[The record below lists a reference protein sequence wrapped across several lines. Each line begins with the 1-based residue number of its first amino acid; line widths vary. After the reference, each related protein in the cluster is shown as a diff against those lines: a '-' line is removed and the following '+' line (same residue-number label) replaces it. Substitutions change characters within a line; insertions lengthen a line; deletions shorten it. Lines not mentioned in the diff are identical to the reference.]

1 MGTKAETEKAPILNT
16 LLLMISVALLLGGTA
31 AYYYFQDLVNT
42 PIRVV
47 GLITTAFVASL
58 IAAQSDNGA
67 AFFRFLKEADI
78 ERRKV
83 VWPTHQETLQTALM
97 VIIVTILI
105 SLLLAGIDW
114 ILGASVRAM
123 IGGAYNHFRLLPAL
137 ESDPESPE
145 LLAELRNTVTAEAIM
160 LVFVVAVTAWLVAA
174 AS

>member
-1 MGTKAETEKAPILNT
+1 MNKVETGKPPIVNT
-16 LLLMISVALLLGGTA
+16 LLLIVATALLVAGVGG
-31 AYYYFQDLVNT
+31 YYWYQDLVIT

-47 GLITTAFVASL
+47 SLIAVAVVASF
-58 IAAQSDNGA
+58 IAAQSDSGS

-114 ILGASVRAM
+114 VLGASIRALV
-123 IGGAYNHFRLLPAL
+123 GG
-137 ESDPESPE
+137 
-145 LLAELRNTVTAEAIM
+145 
-160 LVFVVAVTAWLVAA
+160 
-174 AS
+174 